1 MYKKCKDCKK
11 KKLLAE
17 FSKLATNKTGR
28 ANSCKVCKRAYDNAY
43 YAANVHRRNA
53 VTSTRRAQRLNAHRF
68 VCEYLLTHF
77 CVDCGEADPIVLEFD
92 HVRGKKLASIS
103 VLKNRTRKTVEREI
117 KKCVVRCANCHRR
130 KTAKQF
136 SWRSKIARKFRR

>member
-1 MYKKCKDCKK
+1 MYKKCRHCKK

-17 FSKLATNKTGR
+17 FSKHAKNKTGV
-28 ANSCKVCKRAYDNAY
+28 ANICKTCKQAYDNAY
-43 YAANVHRRNA
+43 YAANLSRRKA
-53 VTSTRRAQRLNAHRF
+53 VTSSRRAQRLSAHRF

-103 VLKNRTRKTVEREI
+103 VLKNRSKKIVEREI

>member
-1 MYKKCKDCKK
+1 MYKKCKNCKK
-11 KKLLAE
+11 KKLFAE
-17 FSKLATNKTGR
+17 FSKLATHKTGC
-28 ANSCKVCKRAYDNAY
+28 ANTCKLCKRAYDNAY
-43 YAANVHRRNA
+43 YATNPRRRKA
-53 VTSTRRAQRLNAHRF
+53 VIQSKREARIRAHRF

-92 HVRGKKLASIS
+92 HVRGKKLDSIS
-103 VLKNRTRKTVEREI
+103 ALKNRTKKTVEREI

-136 SWRSKIARKFRR
+136 SWRSKIASKFRK